1 MLLVEGRNKSFH
13 RKAGCLFRVMKTGWR
28 ITLLAAAVLAVIG
41 AAICTGPTKLLDC
54 SKLGEL
60 LCGAPRTSDLERAA
74 LVLWELRLP
83 RVLLAAAAGI
93 NLALGGLL
101 LQTIFRNP
109 LAEPYLLGLSSGG
122 ALGAVAALAAG
133 ATATIWPAMAG
144 SVAIAAIVLLLCRK
158 RIASDLPSLL
168 LAGVALGALAQA
180 FTTTIILRFDPGAMR
195 SILFWLMGS
204 FAGRGWPEVW
214 MLAPAAIA
222 GCVLVVVLHRPLDI
236 LALGGESAHHLGVRV
251 MALQIGGIALAAM
264 LAALTVAACGTIGFV
279 GLMAPHLAR
288 RLAGSGHVTA
298 APAAALVGAGL
309 TVGSDLAARTILA
322 GTELPVGVV
331 TGALGCVFFLA
342 LLLQK
347 R

>member
-1 MLLVEGRNKSFH
+1 
-13 RKAGCLFRVMKTGWR
+13 MKTGIR
-28 ITLLAAAVLAVIG
+28 LVLLGASVLAVIC
-41 AAICTGPTKLLDC
+41 AALCIGPTQLLDLPKLLA
-54 SKLGEL
+54 LIGNLE
-60 LCGAPRTSDLERAA
+60 RTPGLERAA

-133 ATATIWPAMAG
+133 ATATVWPALAG
-144 SVAIAAIVLLLCRK
+144 SLAVAAIVLLLCRR

-180 FTTTIILRFDPGAMR
+180 FTTALILRFDPGAMR

-204 FAGRGWPEVW
+204 FAGRGWSEVW
-214 MLAPAAIA
+214 MLVPAALV
-222 GCVLVVVLHRPLDI
+222 GCLLVVLLHRPLDI
-236 LALGGESAHHLGVRV
+236 LALGSESAHHLGVRV
-251 MALQIGGIALAAM
+251 KALQLGGITLAAI
-264 LAALTVAACGTIGFV
+264 LAALTVATCGTIGFV
-279 GLMAPHLAR
+279 GLMAPHIAR
-288 RLAGSGHVTA
+288 RIVGAGHAAT

-309 TVGSDLAARTILA
+309 TVASDFAARTILA

-342 LLLQK
+342 LLLRK

>member
-1 MLLVEGRNKSFH
+1 
-13 RKAGCLFRVMKTGWR
+13 MKTFFR
-28 ITLLAAAVLAVIG
+28 LTLLGGCAAAIV
-41 AAICTGPTKLLDC
+41 AAALCIGPTDLLDAR
-54 SKLGEL
+54 KLGEL
-60 LCGAPRTSDLERAA
+60 IAGAHRTPELERAA

-83 RVLLAAAAGI
+83 RVLLAAAAGV
-93 NLALGGLL
+93 NLALAGLL
-101 LQTIFRNP
+101 LQSVFRNP

-133 ATATIWPAMAG
+133 ATATVWPALAG
-144 SVAIAAIVLLLCRK
+144 SLAVAAVVLLLCRR
-158 RIASDLPSLL
+158 RIAADLPSLL

-180 FTTTIILRFDPGAMR
+180 FTTAIILRFDPGAMR
-195 SILFWLMGS
+195 SVLFWLMGS

-214 MLAPAAIA
+214 MLVPAALV
-222 GCVLVVVLHRPLDI
+222 GCVLVMLLHRPLDI

-251 MALQIGGIALAAM
+251 RALQIGAMVLAAI

-288 RLAGSGHVTA
+288 RLVGSGHAVA
-298 APAAALVGAGL
+298 APAAAMIGAGL
-309 TVGSDLAARTILA
+309 TVISDLVARTLLA

-342 LLLQK
+342 LLLRK

>member
-1 MLLVEGRNKSFH
+1 
-13 RKAGCLFRVMKTGWR
+13 MKTGVR
-28 ITLLAAAVLAVIG
+28 LVLLTAAVLAVI
-41 AAICTGPTKLLDC
+41 CTALCIGPTQLLDLP
-54 SKLGEL
+54 KFLALLGGTAHTPE
-60 LCGAPRTSDLERAA
+60 LERAA

-83 RVLLAAAAGI
+83 RVLLATAAGI

-133 ATATIWPAMAG
+133 ATAIVSPALAG
-144 SVAIAAIVLLLCRK
+144 SLAVAAVVLLLCRR

-180 FTTTIILRFDPGAMR
+180 FTTAIILRFDPGAMR

-204 FAGRGWPEVW
+204 FAGCGWNEVW
-214 MLAPAAIA
+214 MLVPAALA
-222 GCVLVVVLHRPLDI
+222 GCLLVVLLHRPLDI
-236 LALGGESAHHLGVRV
+236 LALGSESAHHLGVRV
-251 MALQIGGIALAAM
+251 RALQLGGIALAAI
-264 LAALTVAACGTIGFV
+264 LAALTVAACGTLGFI
-279 GLMAPHLAR
+279 GLMAPHIAR
-288 RLAGSGHVTA
+288 RIVGAGHAAT

-309 TVGSDLAARTILA
+309 TVASDLAARSILA

-342 LLLQK
+342 LLLRK

>member
-1 MLLVEGRNKSFH
+1 M
-13 RKAGCLFRVMKTGWR
+13 KAGMRL
-28 ITLLAAAVLAVIG
+28 ILLTAAVLAVIC
-41 AAICTGPTKLLDC
+41 AALCIGPTQLLDLPKLLAL
-54 SKLGEL
+54 LG
-60 LCGAPRTSDLERAA
+60 GSARTPELERAA

-133 ATATIWPAMAG
+133 ASATVWPALAG
-144 SVAIAAIVLLLCRK
+144 SLAVAAVVLLLCRR
-158 RIASDLPSLL
+158 RIAADLPSLL

-180 FTTTIILRFDPGAMR
+180 FTTALILRFDPGAMR

-204 FAGRGWPEVW
+204 FDGRGWNEVW
-214 MLAPAAIA
+214 MLVPAALV
-222 GCVLVVVLHRPLDI
+222 GCMLVVLSHRPLDI
-236 LALGGESAHHLGVRV
+236 LALGSESAHHLGVRV
-251 MALQIGGIALAAM
+251 QALQLGGIALAAI

-279 GLMAPHLAR
+279 GLMAPHIAR
-288 RLAGSGHVTA
+288 RIVGAGHAAA

-309 TVGSDLAARTILA
+309 TVVSDLAARTLLA

-331 TGALGCVFFLA
+331 TGALGCAFFLA
-342 LLLQK
+342 LLL
-347 R
+347 RRR

>member
-1 MLLVEGRNKSFH
+1 
-13 RKAGCLFRVMKTGWR
+13 MKTGLR
-28 ITLLAAAVLAVIG
+28 ISLLAAAVLSIVCGAVCIG
-41 AAICTGPTKLLDC
+41 PSKLLDLP
-54 SKLGEL
+54 KLCEL
-60 LCGAPRTSDLERAA
+60 LRGSAMTPGLERAA

-83 RVLLAAAAGI
+83 RVLLAASAGI
-93 NLALGGLL
+93 NLALGGLM

-133 ATATIWPAMAG
+133 ATSVVWPALAG
-144 SVAIAAIVLLLCRK
+144 SLAVGALVLLLCRK
-158 RIASDLPSLL
+158 RIAADLPSLL

-180 FTTTIILRFDPGAMR
+180 FTTALILRFDPGAMR

-214 MLAPAAIA
+214 MLAPAAVT
-222 GCVLVVVLHRPLDI
+222 GCVLVMLLHRPLDI

-251 MALQIGGIALAAM
+251 RALQLGGIALAAV

-288 RLAGSGHVTA
+288 RMAGSGHA
-298 APAAALVGAGL
+298 AAVPAAALIGAGL

-331 TGALGCVFFLA
+331 TGALGCLFFLA
-342 LLLQK
+342 LLLRK

>member
-1 MLLVEGRNKSFH
+1 MKHFPRIVLLG
-13 RKAGCLFRVMKTGWR
+13 AGV
-28 ITLLAAAVLAVIG
+28 IAVIAAALCV
-41 AAICTGPTKLLDC
+41 GPTDLLDAR
-54 SKLGEL
+54 KLWEL
-60 LCGAPRTSDLERAA
+60 VTGTTRTAELERAA

-83 RVLLAAAAGI
+83 RVLLAAAAGV
-93 NLALGGLL
+93 NLALAGLL
-101 LQTIFRNP
+101 LQSIFRNP

-133 ATATIWPAMAG
+133 ATVTVWPALAG
-144 SVAIAAIVLLLCRK
+144 SLAVAAIVVLLCR
-158 RIASDLPSLL
+158 RPIAADLPSLL

-180 FTTTIILRFDPGAMR
+180 FTTALILQFDPGAMR

-214 MLAPAAIA
+214 MLIPAALV
-222 GCVLVVVLHRPLDI
+222 GCVLVMLLHRPLDI

-251 MALQIGGIALAAM
+251 RALQLAGIALAAV
-264 LAALTVAACGTIGFV
+264 LTALTVATCGTIGFV

-288 RLAGSGHVTA
+288 IMVGPSHAAS
-298 APAAALVGAGL
+298 APAAAMVGAGL
-309 TVGSDLAARTILA
+309 TVVSDLAARTLLA

-342 LLLQK
+342 LLLRK

>member
-1 MLLVEGRNKSFH
+1 
-13 RKAGCLFRVMKTGWR
+13 MKTGIR
-28 ITLLAAAVLAVIG
+28 LVVLASLVLAVIC
-41 AAICTGPTKLLDC
+41 AALCIGPTQLLDLSKLLTL
-54 SKLGEL
+54 LG
-60 LCGAPRTSDLERAA
+60 GSARTPELERAA

-122 ALGAVAALAAG
+122 ALGAVTALAAG
-133 ATATIWPAMAG
+133 ATATVWPALAG
-144 SVAIAAIVLLLCRK
+144 SLAVAAVVLLLCRR

-168 LAGVALGALAQA
+168 LAGVALGALAQG
-180 FTTTIILRFDPGAMR
+180 FTTAIILRFDPGAMR

-204 FAGRGWPEVW
+204 FAGRGWSEVW
-214 MLAPAAIA
+214 MLFPAASV
-222 GCVLVVVLHRPLDI
+222 GCVLVVLLHRPLDI
-236 LALGGESAHHLGVRV
+236 LALGSESAYHLGVRV
-251 MALQIGGIALAAM
+251 RALQLGGIALAAV

-288 RLAGSGHVTA
+288 RIVGAGHA
-298 APAAALVGAGL
+298 AAAAAAALVGAGL
-309 TVGSDLAARTILA
+309 TVASDLAARTVLA

-342 LLLQK
+342 LLLRK